1 MNPYV
6 LFCYCNI
13 MREMRSMR
21 RFLATMDARMRTRR
35 GERMNAQM
43 AARRYTNA
51 RSMLQYK
58 HTRQKKR

>member
-13 MREMRSMR
+13 MRDMRSLR
-21 RFLATMDARMRTRR
+21 NFLATMDARMRTRR
-35 GERMNAQM
+35 GECMHAQM
-43 AARRYTNA
+43 DARRYANA

>member
-13 MREMRSMR
+13 MRDMRSLR
-21 RFLATMDARMRTRR
+21 CFLATMDARMCIRR
-35 GERMNAQM
+35 GERMNARM
-43 AARRYTNA
+43 VARRYANT